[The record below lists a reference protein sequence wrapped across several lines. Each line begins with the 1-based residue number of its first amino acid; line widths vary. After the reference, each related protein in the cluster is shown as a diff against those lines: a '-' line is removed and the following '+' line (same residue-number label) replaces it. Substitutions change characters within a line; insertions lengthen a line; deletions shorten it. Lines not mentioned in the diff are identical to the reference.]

1 MNDTKRS
8 IRLLVLAAA
17 CCFALVLIPVSSYA
31 QLHAIVAQL
40 GGVAHGVEHGVQKG
54 AQGVQHGVEGTYN
67 KGKEVVTGEDQN
79 QQQTD
84 QQQKEQQTTPS
95 ENRMKGSQAQ
105 PGTTS
110 TQTETETNQTQQD
123 QNQADQNQ
131 TDQTTKSQTRGGQ
144 KQMPRTA
151 GELPLLVMTGLLSL
165 AGARATR
172 RMK

>member
-8 IRLLVLAAA
+8 IRLLILAAA

-31 QLHAIVAQL
+31 QQHAVVAQL
-40 GGVAHGVEHGVQKG
+40 GGVTHGVQQGVQKG
-54 AQGVQHGVEGTYN
+54 AEGVQKGAEGTYN
-67 KGKEVVTGEDQN
+67 KGKEVITGEDQDQN
-79 QQQTD
+79 QQQT
-84 QQQKEQQTTPS
+84 TPS
-95 ENRMKGSQAQ
+95 EENRMKTN
-105 PGTTS
+105 P
-110 TQTETETNQTQQD
+110 TQSGTETETQTGE
-123 QNQADQNQ
+123 
-131 TDQTTKSQTRGGQ
+131 TGQ

>member
-8 IRLLVLAAA
+8 IRVLALAAA

-54 AQGVQHGVEGTYN
+54 AQGVQKGVEDTYN
-67 KGKEVVTGEDQN
+67 KGKEVITGDQDQN
-79 QQQTD
+79 QQQTE
-84 QQQKEQQTTPS
+84 QQQTTPS

-105 PGTTS
+105 PGS
-110 TQTETETNQTQQD
+110 TQTETETNQQGQT
-123 QNQADQNQ
+123 DQNQ
-131 TDQTTKSQTRGGQ
+131 TEQTTKSQTHGQ
-144 KQMPRTA
+144 KEMPRTA
-151 GELPLLVMTGLLSL
+151 GELPLLVLTGLLSL

>member
-8 IRLLVLAAA
+8 IRLLILAAA

-31 QLHAIVAQL
+31 QQHAVVAQL
-40 GGVAHGVEHGVQKG
+40 GGVAHGVQQGVQKG
-54 AQGVQHGVEGTYN
+54 AEGVQKGVEGTYN
-67 KGKEVVTGEDQN
+67 KGKEVITGEDQDQN
-79 QQQTD
+79 QQQT
-84 QQQKEQQTTPS
+84 TPS
-95 ENRMKGSQAQ
+95 EENRMKTN
-105 PGTTS
+105 P
-110 TQTETETNQTQQD
+110 TQSGTETETQTGE
-123 QNQADQNQ
+123 
-131 TDQTTKSQTRGGQ
+131 TGQ

>member
-8 IRLLVLAAA
+8 IRLLILAAA

-31 QLHAIVAQL
+31 QLHTIVAQL
-40 GGVAHGVEHGVQKG
+40 GGVAHGVQHGVQKG
-54 AQGVQHGVEGTYN
+54 AEGVQKGAEGTYN
-67 KGKEVVTGEDQN
+67 KGKEVITGEDQN
-79 QQQTD
+79 QQQTE
-84 QQQKEQQTTPS
+84 QQKATPS
-95 ENRMKGSQAQ
+95 EENRMKTNPPQSG
-105 PGTTS
+105 
-110 TQTETETNQTQQD
+110 TETETQTGE
-123 QNQADQNQ
+123 
-131 TDQTTKSQTRGGQ
+131 TGQ

>member
-31 QLHAIVAQL
+31 AAQL
-40 GGVAHGVEHGVQKG
+40 GGVTHGVQHGVQKG
-54 AQGVQHGVEGTYN
+54 AEGVQKGVEGTYN
-67 KGKEVVTGEDQN
+67 KGKEVITGEDQDQN
-79 QQQTD
+79 QQNE
-84 QQQKEQQTTPS
+84 QQKTTPS
-95 ENRMKGSQAQ
+95 EENRMKTN
-105 PGTTS
+105 P
-110 TQTETETNQTQQD
+110 TQSGTETETQTGE
-123 QNQADQNQ
+123 
-131 TDQTTKSQTRGGQ
+131 TGQ

>member
-8 IRLLVLAAA
+8 IRLLILAAA

-31 QLHAIVAQL
+31 QLHVIVAQL
-40 GGVAHGVEHGVQKG
+40 GGVEHGVQQGVQKG
-54 AQGVQHGVEGTYN
+54 AEGVQKGVEGTYN
-67 KGKEVVTGEDQN
+67 KGKEVITGEDQDQN
-79 QQQTD
+79 QQQT
-84 QQQKEQQTTPS
+84 TPNE
-95 ENRMKGSQAQ
+95 ENRMKTN
-105 PGTTS
+105 P
-110 TQTETETNQTQQD
+110 TQSGTETETQTGE
-123 QNQADQNQ
+123 
-131 TDQTTKSQTRGGQ
+131 TGK

>member
-8 IRLLVLAAA
+8 IRLLILAAA

-31 QLHAIVAQL
+31 QQHAVVAQL
-40 GGVAHGVEHGVQKG
+40 GGVTHGVQQGVQKG
-54 AQGVQHGVEGTYN
+54 AEGVQKGVEGTYN
-67 KGKEVVTGEDQN
+67 KGKEVITREDQDQN
-79 QQQTD
+79 QQQT
-84 QQQKEQQTTPS
+84 TPS
-95 ENRMKGSQAQ
+95 EENRMKTN
-105 PGTTS
+105 P
-110 TQTETETNQTQQD
+110 TQSGTETETQTGE
-123 QNQADQNQ
+123 
-131 TDQTTKSQTRGGQ
+131 TGQ

>member
-1 MNDTKRS
+1 MNDKKRS
-8 IRLLVLAAA
+8 IRLLALAAA

-54 AQGVQHGVEGTYN
+54 AQGVQKGAEGTYN
-67 KGKEVVTGEDQN
+67 KGKEVITGEDQN

-84 QQQKEQQTTPS
+84 QQATPS
-95 ENRMKGSQAQ
+95 EENRMKTQ
-105 PGTTS
+105 PG
-110 TQTETETNQTQQD
+110 TETETQTGE
-123 QNQADQNQ
+123 
-131 TDQTTKSQTRGGQ
+131 TGQ

>member
-8 IRLLVLAAA
+8 IRLLILAAA

-31 QLHAIVAQL
+31 QQHAVVAQL
-40 GGVAHGVEHGVQKG
+40 GGVTHGVQQGVQKG
-54 AQGVQHGVEGTYN
+54 AEGVQKGVEGTYN
-67 KGKEVVTGEDQN
+67 KGKEVITGEDQDQN
-79 QQQTD
+79 QQQT
-84 QQQKEQQTTPS
+84 TPS
-95 ENRMKGSQAQ
+95 EENRMKTN
-105 PGTTS
+105 P
-110 TQTETETNQTQQD
+110 TQSGTETETQTGE
-123 QNQADQNQ
+123 
-131 TDQTTKSQTRGGQ
+131 TGQ

>member
-8 IRLLVLAAA
+8 IRLLILAAA

-31 QLHAIVAQL
+31 QLHTIVAQL
-40 GGVAHGVEHGVQKG
+40 GGVTHGVQHGVQKG
-54 AQGVQHGVEGTYN
+54 AEGVQKGVEGTYN
-67 KGKEVVTGEDQN
+67 KGKEVITGEDQDQN
-79 QQQTD
+79 QQQT
-84 QQQKEQQTTPS
+84 TPS
-95 ENRMKGSQAQ
+95 EENRMKTN
-105 PGTTS
+105 P
-110 TQTETETNQTQQD
+110 TQSGTETETQTGE
-123 QNQADQNQ
+123 
-131 TDQTTKSQTRGGQ
+131 TGQ

>member
-8 IRLLVLAAA
+8 IRLLILAAA

-31 QLHAIVAQL
+31 VAQL
-40 GGVAHGVEHGVQKG
+40 GGVAHGVQHGVQKG
-54 AQGVQHGVEGTYN
+54 AEGVQKGVEGTYN
-67 KGKEVVTGEDQN
+67 KGKEAITGEDQDQN
-79 QQQTD
+79 QQQA
-84 QQQKEQQTTPS
+84 TPS
-95 ENRMKGSQAQ
+95 DENRMKTQ
-105 PGTTS
+105 PGTES
-110 TQTETETNQTQQD
+110 E
-123 QNQADQNQ
+123 QNEQ
-131 TDQTTKSQTRGGQ
+131 TKSQTSETGQ

>member
-8 IRLLVLAAA
+8 IRLMALAAA

-54 AQGVQHGVEGTYN
+54 AQGVQKGVEGTYN

-79 QQQTD
+79 QEQTQQPTE
-84 QQQKEQQTTPS
+84 QQQTTPS
-95 ENRMKGSQAQ
+95 ENRMKSKGE
-105 PGTTS
+105 
-110 TQTETETNQTQQD
+110 TQTQQYQTQQD
-123 QNQADQNQ
+123 QNQTDQNQ
-131 TDQTTKSQTRGGQ
+131 TNQTEKSQTRETGQ
-144 KQMPRTA
+144 KRMPRTA
-151 GELPLLVMTGLLSL
+151 GELPLLLMTGLLSL

-172 RMK
+172 RLK